1 MKKDFDFVYL
11 TIMHTNNTLVHY
23 PAIKKLISIF
33 EKKWKLNKNDNTY
46 KIYCTS
52 LKLAL
57 DKTNLKLTI

>member
-11 TIMHTNNTLVHY
+11 NIIHTNNTLVHY

-33 EKKWKLNKNDNTY
+33 ETKWKLNKNDNTY
-46 KIYCTS
+46 KIYCAS

-57 DKTNLKLTI
+57 DKAFVKQI